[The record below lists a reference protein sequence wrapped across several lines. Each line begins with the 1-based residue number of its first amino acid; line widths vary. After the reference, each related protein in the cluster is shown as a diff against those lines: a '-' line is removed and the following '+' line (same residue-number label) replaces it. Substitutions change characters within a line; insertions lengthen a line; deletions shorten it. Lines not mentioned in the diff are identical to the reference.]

1 MATSTA
7 PDTTNDTGEYTHAQ
21 ILTILSGL
29 LLGMFLAA
37 LDQSIVG
44 TAIRTIAD
52 DLNGLS
58 IQAWA
63 TTAYLITSTITT
75 PIYGKL
81 GDLYGRKKLFLF
93 AITVFIIGSAACS
106 FAQSMYQLAALRA
119 LQGLG
124 AGGLFTLVLAIIGD
138 IVSPRER
145 AKYTGYFMSVFATS
159 SVLGPVA
166 GGLFAG
172 QDEILG
178 ITGWRWV
185 FLVNVPI
192 GIAALFVVN
201 RNLHLHH
208 VRREARIDWWGAAA
222 LVVALVPLLT
232 VAEQGRS
239 WGWDSPRSLACYTVG
254 ALGVVG
260 FLLAERRMRDD
271 ALIPLRIFRMRTV
284 AVVIGASVIVG
295 AAMFGAITV
304 LPQYMQI
311 VHGASPTK
319 AGLMMLPMV
328 VGMMSAGIGVGQFT
342 SRTGKIR
349 MFPIFGSFI
358 AGCAMIGLSFVSAD
372 TSLLVVMG
380 GMLILGLGIG
390 QCMQP
395 LTIIVQNAVPPREI
409 GVATSSATFFRQL
422 GGTIGVAVFLSLLF
436 STLGDNIKTA
446 FKAAVPGIKQAADN
460 GQIPHSTVNDQ
471 VLAGL
476 QNPGQGGVFTSV
488 QDDSSII
495 GRMDKVLAHP
505 FQVGFSDSMSLV
517 LLCGGAIMLVAFL
530 ILLLMPPVELR
541 TTSASAAARAEDN
554 AAQAAASSGPDEGL
568 TGHRSRPSS
577 VTRPRSATRASTPA
591 RRRPKR
597 CRTRASERSRAG
609 GSRRGGCRRARSPPS
624 GHGSWSA
631 RRSRSRAC
639 ATPWTAPPTR
649 VTWSAPRRGHGARGP
664 ARDGRTPRTLRARR
678 RRAGRSSPRRSCG
691 SPRPWRGC
699 GRCRCR

>member
-1 MATSTA
+1 MATTTA
-7 PDTTNDTGEYTHAQ
+7 PPPGNQQGNQQSGAETGEYSHAQ

-58 IQAWA
+58 IQAWV

-106 FAQSMYQLAALRA
+106 FANSMYTLAALRA

-172 QDEILG
+172 QDQILG

-192 GIAALFVVN
+192 GIAALFVVT

-208 VRREARIDWWGAAA
+208 VRREARIDWGGAAS

-232 VAEQGRS
+232 VAEQGRA
-239 WGWDSPRSLACYTVG
+239 WGWGSPRSLTCYAVG
-254 ALGVVG
+254 ALGVLA
-260 FLLAERRMRDD
+260 FLLAERRMGDD

-342 SRTGKIR
+342 ARTGKIR

-358 AGCAMIGLSFVSAD
+358 AGGAMIALSFVGAD
-372 TSLLVVMG
+372 TSLLVVMA
-380 GMLILGLGIG
+380 GMLVLGLGIG

-436 STLGDNIKTA
+436 STLGDNIKSA
-446 FKAAVPGIKQAADN
+446 FTSAAPGIKEAASA
-460 GQIPHSTVNDQ
+460 GKIPHSPVNDQ
-471 VLAGL
+471 VVSGL
-476 QNPGQGGVFTSV
+476 QHPGGGGGVFASV

-505 FQVGFSDSMSLV
+505 FQVAFSDSMSLV
-517 LLCGGAIMLVAFL
+517 LLCGGAIMLLAFL

-541 TTSASAAARAEDN
+541 TTSASAAARADES
-554 AAQAAASSGPDEGL
+554 AATAAAAG
-568 TGHRSRPSS
+568 
-577 VTRPRSATRASTPA
+577 TP
-591 RRRPKR
+591 P
-597 CRTRASERSRAG
+597 EDG
-609 GSRRGGCRRARSPPS
+609 GSHRAAVDTVEGEPVETAQPHGGRHA
-624 GHGSWSA
+624 
-631 RRSRSRAC
+631 
-639 ATPWTAPPTR
+639 AP
-649 VTWSAPRRGHGARGP
+649 VAVDEVEDPR
-664 ARDGRTPRTLRARR
+664 
-678 RRAGRSSPRRSCG
+678 
-691 SPRPWRGC
+691 
-699 GRCRCR
+699 